1 MYIVLFV
8 GFPSFVGLLNLL
20 NMVLLFWPTP
30 WLAHDSWHIQDWF
43 EVFKER
49 KKKLQVFCLFL
60 WFISLV
66 GKKTFGIPF
75 WVKQKNQPSSFSPYF
90 GATQSASLFF
100 KWVTFLHLIFGV
112 SCGLFLEIWFTFVRY
127 FPLVIYTL
135 VCL

>member
-1 MYIVLFV
+1 MTLGIFKIGLKSSRKEKATSLLS
-8 GFPSFVGLLNLL
+8 FPLVHYLGRQED
-20 NMVLLFWPTP
+20 FWDTFFG
-30 WLAHDSWHIQDWF
+30 SN
-43 EVFKER
+43 
-49 KKKLQVFCLFL
+49 
-60 WFISLV
+60 
-66 GKKTFGIPF
+66 KT
-75 WVKQKNQPSSFSPYF
+75 KKNQPSSSPYF